1 MTWSDWHL
9 DRFLNHNVWRNCS
22 ILTFLLFIAGTTC
35 IALFLQLRR
44 HQRDL
49 GVVAFALKR
58 FTRNN
63 SELLIFVNFFHQKL
77 VKCLNFSL
85 CSEFWKILRHCVINY
100 IIRIKRW
107 KRQYKSIMLFIFAFT
122 CYRVYKH

>member
-1 MTWSDWHL
+1 MPGNV
-9 DRFLNHNVWRNCS
+9 LNAKLALYVVPAKMMINYYFV
-22 ILTFLLFIAGTTC
+22 TIAIVGTTC
-35 IALFLQLRR
+35 IAWFLQLRR

-49 GVVAFALKR
+49 GFAAFALKR

-85 CSEFWKILRHCVINY
+85 CFEF
-100 IIRIKRW
+100 
-107 KRQYKSIMLFIFAFT
+107 
-122 CYRVYKH
+122 

>member
-1 MTWSDWHL
+1 LFHHL
-9 DRFLNHNVWRNCS
+9 KSHQRDLGVVKFASNYFTRNNPTLLISIIIILLSNVPKSN
-22 ILTFLLFIAGTTC
+22 FVKGTTC

-85 CSEFWKILRHCVINY
+85 CFEF
-100 IIRIKRW
+100 
-107 KRQYKSIMLFIFAFT
+107 
-122 CYRVYKH
+122 